1 MSRAY
6 FESAKVLS
14 VLLVVLGAAMIISTL
29 ARGGGPLALGLILG
43 VAFVALGLARMRL
56 AKALGPR

>member
-14 VLLVVLGAAMIISTL
+14 VLLVVLGAAMIVSTL
-29 ARGGGPLALGLILG
+29 VRGGGPLALGLILG

>member
-6 FESAKVLS
+6 FESAKMLS
-14 VLLVVLGAAMIISTL
+14 ILLVVVGAAMIVSTL
-29 ARGGGPLALGLILG
+29 VCGGGPLALGLILG
-43 VAFVALGLARMRL
+43 IAFVALGLARMRL